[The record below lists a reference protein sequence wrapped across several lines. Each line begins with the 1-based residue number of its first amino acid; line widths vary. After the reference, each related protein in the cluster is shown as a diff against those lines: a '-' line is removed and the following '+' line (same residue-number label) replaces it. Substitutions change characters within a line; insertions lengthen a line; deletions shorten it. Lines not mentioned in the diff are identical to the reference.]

1 MSLIVSALPGRIRV
15 RDPRL
20 RQPARLER
28 LRASLAALAGVAHI
42 EVNGRAGSLLLHYD
56 PQQIGCDEL
65 EARVDRA
72 TLAALRVQPAT
83 GKSRVRL
90 LRTNRWAKLGMLASL
105 SGSLALLA
113 LGQKRGHA
121 LAGGLFV
128 AGLGLH
134 LLVHRRHLLR

>member
-1 MSLIVSALPGRIRV
+1 MPLIVSALPGRIRV

-20 RQPARLER
+20 RQLARLEC
-28 LRASLAALAGVAHI
+28 LRTCLAQLPGVASI
-42 EVNGRAGSLLLHYD
+42 ELGGRTGSLLLHYD
-56 PQQIGCDEL
+56 PQLIDSETL
-65 EARVDRA
+65 EAQVEHA
-72 TLAALRVQPAT
+72 TLAALKVRASPARS
-83 GKSRVRL
+83 GL
-90 LRTNRWAKLGMLASL
+90 MQANRWAKLGMLASL

-113 LGQKRGHA
+113 LGNKRGHG